1 MSLSALALTGLEQAL
16 NRYLRLDPAAAR
28 RMQKLHGRVIAI
40 ELAGLEQT
48 LYLVPGPAG
57 IQVYNQFEEDA
68 DCTLRGTPLALARMG
83 DSKKSS
89 DRLFEGDV
97 TISGDT
103 ELGHQFGRIL
113 GEMSIDWEA
122 RLADITGS
130 MVAEDLAGVV
140 RNLAQAGRR
149 SLDTLELD
157 LRELLQKETR
167 LLPDANEVE
176 QFLGEVD
183 RLRDDVERLDART
196 RLLQQKLQRHNNKNN
211 EETE

>member
-1 MSLSALALTGLEQAL
+1 MSLSALALNGLEQAL

-28 RMQKLHGRVIAI
+28 QMQRLHGRVIAI
-40 ELAGLEQT
+40 ELVGLGQT

-57 IQVYNQFEEDA
+57 IQVYNQFEEA
-68 DCTLRGTPLALARMG
+68 PDCTLRGTPLALARMG
-83 DSKKSS
+83 DSQKSS
-89 DRLFEGDV
+89 DQLFAGDV

-103 ELGHQFGRIL
+103 ELGHRFGRIL

-130 MVAEDLAGVV
+130 MVAEDVAGVI
-140 RNLAQAGRR
+140 RDLARSGRR

-157 LRELLQKETR
+157 LRELLQKELR
-167 LLPDANEVE
+167 ILPDAGEVE

-183 RLRDDVERLDART
+183 RLRDDVERLQART
-196 RLLQQKLQRHNNKNN
+196 RLLLDKAPPKKNSN
-211 EETE
+211 REETE